1 MKLIDYINEINET
14 NYILVAIVLV
24 CWVVIRRWLNRKLE
38 PFLKRKDWLFENQSI
53 FSNNLHGI

>member
-1 MKLIDYINEINET
+1 MKLIDYIGEINEI

-38 PFLKRKDWLFENQSI
+38 PFLKRKDWLLPAKEKKIKNTA
-53 FSNNLHGI
+53 